1 MGSSIDLSSYIRSG
15 RVVFV
20 SLPMVD
26 LKVFHQPLLEMRLE
40 LILFAK
46 LSLNSYLA
54 FFLQHSHFYFSI
66 SKFAPTFGRIRCVS
80 FSMSSLSS
88 PDLFSNQSRLFKT
101 NDVVS

>member
-15 RVVFV
+15 RVVVV

-26 LKVFHQPLLEMRLE
+26 LKVFHQPLLEMLPE

-54 FFLQHSHFYFSI
+54 FLQHSHFYFSI
-66 SKFAPTFGRIRCVS
+66 SKFAPTFGRIRCFS

-88 PDLFSNQSRLFKT
+88 PDLFSNQSRFFKT